1 MLSSDKV
8 TIPFAICSYLVKDVR
23 QRRPGDLD
31 GRADE
36 CLAPDDVILK
46 HRQQNGQKQENHAEI
61 FVR

>member
-1 MLSSDKV
+1 MPLSSHKI
-8 TIPFAICSYLVKDVR
+8 TLPFASVFYLVKDVR

-46 HRQQNGQKQENHAEI
+46 YRQQNGQKHERQG
-61 FVR
+61 